1 MQFTSLYIRYHKGMV
16 LWLPKYIFLQIH
28 TMFQNFLV
36 FQGSYSRF
44 EDVIRMI
51 NFTICTYDLLH
62 LYIYMLSLCGFVLVY
77 VARFILPFYTFR
89 YTSYLLMLWH
99 KLFSLKI
106 EKDLFFM
113 ALSIVTHLLTK
124 QGISVNVFLVIQI
137 LSKKQRLISSILRIF
152 EMVKPIYYIVKI
164 ILNQMNLAMVYVR
177 FVF

>member
-1 MQFTSLYIRYHKGMV
+1 
-16 LWLPKYIFLQIH
+16 
-28 TMFQNFLV
+28 
-36 FQGSYSRF
+36 
-44 EDVIRMI
+44 MI

-164 ILNQMNLAMVYVR
+164 ILNQMNLAMVYVT
-177 FVF
+177 FVFWTHCVTPSSHLQSMLNDPLPSNLICCNTFSHKSYE